1 MVDGRA
7 AAQAEGFLDLA
18 LGNSAV
24 PQSAERWRTTSALGH
39 HRPEGQRPQDKRAPA
54 RCTRMSL
61 GARRRPYL
69 GPTAD
74 LGAACRRPG
83 LGMWGLLVPL
93 GLTVDRC
100 RTAAGPLLQP
110 PALLLASSKVTRIN
124 GRLHTVHIWS
134 APFLCIR
141 MHRGHVTCAPSTC
154 TGRHS
159 TIARYSISRPVA
171 RQSYPAPA
179 LPTGHGGPN
188 RMMCRPETHNY
199 VNAPTPAAPPPARAK
214 RKHETAKKQKQ
225 SISSPA
231 IIHGLKDT
239 QAWLRR
245 PGQDAAR
252 LAPATSCRQLHL
264 LLSNP
269 RETLACIDDLQPS
282 PALSSRESV
291 KA

>member
-1 MVDGRA
+1 MTA
-7 AAQAEGFLDLA
+7 AAWDRCWTVAA
-18 LGNSAV
+18 AASA
-24 PQSAERWRTTSALGH
+24 AARTSRVH
-39 HRPEGQRPQDKRAPA
+39 N
-54 RCTRMSL
+54 
-61 GARRRPYL
+61 RRP
-69 GPTAD
+69 
-74 LGAACRRPG
+74 
-83 LGMWGLLVPL
+83 
-93 GLTVDRC
+93 
-100 RTAAGPLLQP
+100 
-110 PALLLASSKVTRIN
+110 LAH
-124 GRLHTVHIWS
+124 LHTCTLFISDLRRFYASECTEDTSHVLPPH
-134 APFLCIR
+134 APGGTAQLLC
-141 MHRGHVTCAPSTC
+141 
-154 TGRHS
+154 
-159 TIARYSISRPVA
+159 ISRPVA

-199 VNAPTPAAPPPARAK
+199 VNALTAAAPPPAKAK

-245 PGQDAAR
+245 PGHDAAR

-282 PALSSRESV
+282 PALFT
-291 KA
+291 